1 MQIALALL
9 ILWSNSLQMDESLPI
24 FLFTEMQTTCP
35 YCGRRTNFEEYEE
48 LGLIYQVHHCKN
60 EKCGF
65 TFIEMED

>member
-1 MQIALALL
+1 
-9 ILWSNSLQMDESLPI
+9 MDESLPI